1 VLDKKADDVKIVQCE
16 LHDASGEL
24 KFIKM
29 SKALIDPQFYEKC
42 KVYYVT
48 PGTQY
53 TVRAGTLTP
62 KDYICYYEL
71 INGRWEFTYK

>member
-1 VLDKKADDVKIVQCE
+1 
-16 LHDASGEL
+16 
-24 KFIKM
+24 M

-53 TVRAGTLTP
+53 TVRADTLTP

-71 INGRWEFTYK
+71 IDGRWEFT